1 MQLLD
6 HSPLVIIPL
15 LVSSARSPQEHGG
28 YCAWAFWAERLSAL
42 MLIPP
47 AHLRD
52 LVFFAPLQQAPHHA
66 YHYGRLMRSEHVKDD
81 QKAQAR
87 HADPA
92 HNLLFGDRFGGRCQS
107 HNHPLYCGPT
117 QWSRICERILHRF
130 LIFISAASWH
140 KISLDQ
146 AAKVGMFSVA
156 LTPTQKSYL

>member
-52 LVFFAPLQQAPHHA
+52 LVFFASLQQAPHIICSLETVLVEDISHIITPFIVA
-66 YHYGRLMRSEHVKDD
+66 QLSGVVSVKGSCTD
-81 QKAQAR
+81 
-87 HADPA
+87 
-92 HNLLFGDRFGGRCQS
+92 S
-107 HNHPLYCGPT
+107 
-117 QWSRICERILHRF
+117 
-130 LIFISAASWH
+130 
-140 KISLDQ
+140 
-146 AAKVGMFSVA
+146 
-156 LTPTQKSYL
+156 